1 MGLWA
6 ATSAL
11 APKPQVPVPLL
22 QLDLR
27 AANQHLVGVCL
38 SHTPTS
44 PTLRLSLPAW
54 TPGSYLIRDYV
65 RQLEGLRVTQQGI
78 PLEHRRIS
86 PSSWE
91 VGLPSLE
98 PLEIHYQLVATELS
112 VRTCHLTADHGFLA
126 LAAVAVQIEGERWK
140 PHGLQLQLPEGWKP
154 YVPLLQQADGWIAE
168 TYDQLID
175 TPIEV
180 GPHGAHGFSVAGVP
194 HRWVT
199 WGQTLAGDDFIAAD
213 PHWLPDVERV
223 CLACCALMG
232 VERPAAD
239 HYLFVLHLSEKGYGG
254 LEHDSSTVLH
264 YGRKALA
271 KTDGRRKLLQLV
283 AHEYLHQWNVRRLRP
298 AELTPYRYGDAVV
311 IPTLWFAEGVTSYLD
326 HLLPYSA
333 GVTTAESVLEDL
345 GGELGRYLLSP
356 GRAVQSL
363 LESSQEA
370 WVKLYKPDAYSSN
383 SQISYYLKGAVL
395 ALVLDLLLRRH
406 GASLTQVLQNLWQ
419 SHGRWGRGYH
429 ESDLVQA
436 FAQFHAPLST
446 LLPQWLRS
454 QADPPLHEL
463 LADVGLELIPET
475 ETHLDLGASV
485 EVKGGQLWVQ
495 RVDRQ
500 GPASQA
506 GLMVGDELVAL
517 DAERLRHPDDLGVM
531 LDLKRS
537 GHQRQLLI
545 ARDGLM
551 RNLTISPASPSIKAW
566 SLGLVAGQTEQTTT
580 QRNRWLGLQPA

>member
-1 MGLWA
+1 M
-6 ATSAL
+6 
-11 APKPQVPVPLL
+11 PLL

-27 AANQHLVGVCL
+27 AANQHLVGVCV

-44 PTLRLSLPAW
+44 ATLRLSLPAW

-78 PLEHRRIS
+78 PLEPRRTS

-91 VGLPSLE
+91 VGLPSLG

-126 LAAVAVQIEGERWK
+126 LAAVAVQIEGARWK

-154 YVPLLQQADGWIAE
+154 FVPLPQQADGWIAE

-180 GPHGAHGFSVAGVP
+180 GPHGAHDFSVAGVR
-194 HRWVT
+194 HRWLT
-199 WGQTLAGDDFIAAD
+199 WGQTLTGDDFIAAD
-213 PHWLPDVERV
+213 PHWLTDVERV
-223 CLACCALMG
+223 CQACCALMG

-271 KTDGRRKLLQLV
+271 KADGRRKLLQLV

-311 IPTLWFAEGVTSYLD
+311 IPTLWFAEGVTSYVD
-326 HLLPYSA
+326 YLLPYAA

-345 GGELGRYLLSP
+345 GTELSRYLLSP

-395 ALVLDLLLRRH
+395 GLVLDLLLRRH
-406 GASLTQVLQNLWQ
+406 GGSLTQVLQNLWQ

-436 FAQFHAPLST
+436 FANFHAPLST

-463 LADVGLELIPET
+463 LADVGLELTPET
-475 ETHLDLGASV
+475 ENHLDLGASV
-485 EVKGGQLWVQ
+485 ELKGDQLWVQ
-495 RVDRQ
+495 RVNRQ
-500 GPASQA
+500 GPASEA

-517 DAERLRHPDDLGVM
+517 DAERLRHSDDLGVL
-531 LDLKRS
+531 LDLKHS

-545 ARDGLM
+545 AREGLM
-551 RNLTISPASPSIKAW
+551 RSLTIVPSSPSIKAW
-566 SLGLVAGQTEQTTT
+566 SLGLVAGQTEQTTA
-580 QRNRWLGLQPA
+580 QRNRWLGLQPT

>member
-1 MGLWA
+1 
-6 ATSAL
+6 
-11 APKPQVPVPLL
+11 VPLL

-27 AANQHLVGVCL
+27 AANQHLVGVCV
-38 SHTPTS
+38 SHTPS
-44 PTLRLSLPAW
+44 HPTLRLSLPAW

-65 RQLEGLRVTQQGI
+65 RQLEGLRVSQQGI
-78 PLEHRRIS
+78 PLEHRRTS

-91 VGLPSLE
+91 VELQTLE

-126 LAAVAVQIEGERWK
+126 LAAVALQIEGERWN
-140 PHGLQLQLPEGWKP
+140 PHGLQLQLPAGWKP
-154 YVPLLQQADGWIAE
+154 FVPLPETADGSMEGSGWIAE
-168 TYDQLID
+168 NYDQLID

-180 GPHGAHGFSVAGVP
+180 GPHNAHDFSIAAVP

-199 WGQTLAGDDFIAAD
+199 WGSTLTGDDFITAD
-213 PHWLPDVERV
+213 PHWLADVERV

-232 VERPAAD
+232 VEQPAAD
-239 HYLFVLHLSEKGYGG
+239 HYLFVLHLSERGYGG

-264 YGRKALA
+264 YSRKALA
-271 KTDGRRKLLQLV
+271 KADGRRKLLQLV

-311 IPTLWFAEGVTSYLD
+311 IPTLWFAEGVTSYVD
-326 HLLPYSA
+326 QLLPYAA
-333 GVTTAESVLEDL
+333 GITTVESVLEDL
-345 GGELGRYLLSP
+345 GVELSRYLLSP

-363 LESSQEA
+363 LESSQES
-370 WVKLYKPDAYSSN
+370 WVKLYKSDAYSPN

-406 GASLTQVLQNLWQ
+406 GASLTQVLQTLWQ

-429 ESDLVQA
+429 ESDLVEA
-436 FAQFHAPLST
+436 FAYFHAPLSK
-446 LLPQWLRS
+446 LLPEWLRS

-463 LADVGLELIPET
+463 LADVGLELIPEMQAR
-475 ETHLDLGASV
+475 LDLGASV
-485 EVKGGQLWVQ
+485 EKKGSQLWVQ
-495 RVDRQ
+495 RVDRD

-517 DAERLRHPDDLGVM
+517 DTERLYHQEELDEL

-551 RNLTISPASPSIKAW
+551 RSLTIKPANPSIKAW
-566 SLGLVAGQTEQTTT
+566 TLGLVANQSGQTTT
-580 QRNRWLGLQPA
+580 QRSRWLGLQPA

>member
-1 MGLWA
+1 M
-6 ATSAL
+6 
-11 APKPQVPVPLL
+11 PLL

-38 SHTPTS
+38 SHIPS
-44 PTLRLSLPAW
+44 HPTLRLSLPAW

-65 RQLEGLRVTQQGI
+65 RQLEGLRITQQGM
-78 PLEHRRIS
+78 PLENRRTS

-91 VGLPSLE
+91 VELQNLE

-126 LAAVAVQIEGERWK
+126 LAAVAVQIEGERWN
-140 PHGLQLQLPEGWKP
+140 PHGLQLQLPAGWEP
-154 YVPLLQQADGWIAE
+154 FVPLPDQADGSKVGSGWIAAN
-168 TYDQLID
+168 TWIAADFDQLID

-180 GPHGAHGFSVAGVP
+180 GPHNAHGFSVAAVP

-199 WGQTLAGDDFIAAD
+199 WGRTLAEEDFITAD
-213 PHWLPDVERV
+213 PHWLADVERV

-264 YGRKALA
+264 YSRKALA
-271 KTDGRRKLLQLV
+271 KGDGRRKLLQLV

-298 AELTPYRYGDAVV
+298 AELSPYRYGDAVV
-311 IPTLWFAEGVTSYLD
+311 IPTLWFAEGVTSYVD
-326 HLLPYSA
+326 QLLPYAA
-333 GVTTAESVLEDL
+333 GITTAESVLEDL
-345 GGELGRYLLSP
+345 GADLSRYLLSP

-363 LESSQEA
+363 LESSQES
-370 WVKLYKPDAYSSN
+370 WVKLYKSDAYSPN

-429 ESDLVQA
+429 ESDLVEA
-436 FAQFHAPLST
+436 FAYFHSPLST
-446 LLPQWLRS
+446 LLPEWLRS
-454 QADPPLHEL
+454 QSEPPLHEL
-463 LADVGLELIPET
+463 LADVGLELTPET
-475 ETHLDLGASV
+475 ENHLDLGASV
-485 EVKGGQLWVQ
+485 ELKAGQLWVQ
-495 RVDRQ
+495 RVNRY

-517 DAERLRHPDDLGVM
+517 DAERLCHPEDLGPL
-531 LDLKRS
+531 LDLKYS

-545 ARDGLM
+545 SRDGLM
-551 RNLTISPASPSIKAW
+551 RNLTIRPANPAIKAW
-566 SLGLVAGQTEQTTT
+566 TLGLVASQTGQITD

>member
-1 MGLWA
+1 M
-6 ATSAL
+6 
-11 APKPQVPVPLL
+11 PLL

-27 AANQHLVGVCL
+27 AANQHLVGVCV
-38 SHTPTS
+38 SHTPTH
-44 PTLRLSLPAW
+44 PILRLSLPAW
-54 TPGSYLIRDYV
+54 TPGSYLIRDYA

-78 PLEHRRIS
+78 PLELRRTS
-86 PSSWE
+86 PSRWE
-91 VGLPSLE
+91 VGLQNLE
-98 PLEIHYQLVATELS
+98 PLEIHYQVVATELS

-126 LAAVAVQIEGERWK
+126 LAAVAVEIEGQRWNA
-140 PHGLQLQLPEGWKP
+140 HGLQLQLPAGWEP
-154 YVPLLQQADGWIAE
+154 FVPLPKQADGWIAE

-180 GPHGAHGFSVAGVP
+180 GPHDSHDFSVGSVP

-199 WGQTLAGDDFIAAD
+199 WGQNLAGEAFIVAD
-213 PHWLPDVERV
+213 PHWLADVERV

-232 VERPAAD
+232 VKRPAAN
-239 HYLFVLHLSEKGYGG
+239 HYLFVLHLGEKGYGG
-254 LEHDSSTVLH
+254 LEHDTSTVLQF
-264 YGRKALA
+264 GRKALA
-271 KTDGRRKLLQLV
+271 KADGRRKLLQLV

-311 IPTLWFAEGVTSYLD
+311 IPTLWFAEGVTSYVD
-326 HLLPYSA
+326 HLLPYAA

-345 GGELGRYLLSP
+345 GVELSRYLLSP

-370 WVKLYKPDAYSSN
+370 WVKLYKSDAYSPN

-406 GASLTQVLQNLWQ
+406 GASLTQVLRNLWQ
-419 SHGRWGRGYH
+419 SHGRWGRGYQ

-436 FAQFHAPLST
+436 FAHFHTPLSE

-454 QADPPLHEL
+454 KQDPPLHEL
-463 LADVGLELIPET
+463 LADVGLELIPKT
-475 ETHLDLGASV
+475 ESHLDLGASV

-495 RVDRQ
+495 RVYRH
-500 GPASQA
+500 GPASEA

-517 DAERLRHPDDLGVM
+517 DAERLRHPEDLDPW
-531 LDLKRS
+531 LDLKHS

-545 ARDGLM
+545 TRDGLI
-551 RNLTISPASPSIKAW
+551 RSLAITPASPSIKAW
-566 SLGLVAGQTEQTTT
+566 TLQLVAGQSDRTAP
-580 QRNRWLGLQPA
+580 QRNRWLSLQPA

>member
-1 MGLWA
+1 M
-6 ATSAL
+6 
-11 APKPQVPVPLL
+11 PFL

-27 AANQHLVGVCL
+27 AANQHLVGVCV
-38 SHTPTS
+38 SHTPNH

-78 PLEHRRIS
+78 PLEHRRTS

-91 VGLPSLE
+91 VGLQNLE

-154 YVPLLQQADGWIAE
+154 FVPLPETADGSIEGSGWIAE
-168 TYDQLID
+168 NYDQLID

-180 GPHGAHGFSVAGVP
+180 GPHVAHDFSVAAVP

-199 WGQTLAGDDFIAAD
+199 WGPTLAGEDFIAAD
-213 PHWLPDVERV
+213 PHWLADVERI

-239 HYLFVLHLSEKGYGG
+239 QYLFVLHLSEKGYGG

-271 KTDGRRKLLQLV
+271 KADGRRKLLQLV

-311 IPTLWFAEGVTSYLD
+311 IPTLWFAEGVTSYVD
-326 HLLPYSA
+326 QLLPYAA
-333 GVTTAESVLEDL
+333 GITTAESLLEDL
-345 GGELGRYLLSP
+345 GADLSRYLLSP

-363 LESSQEA
+363 LESSQES
-370 WVKLYKPDAYSSN
+370 WVKLYKSDAYSPN

-419 SHGRWGRGYH
+419 SHGRWGRGYQ
-429 ESDLVQA
+429 ESDLVEA
-436 FAQFHAPLST
+436 FAHFHAPLSK
-446 LLPQWLRS
+446 LLPEWLRS
-454 QADPPLHEL
+454 QADPPLEEL

-475 ETHLDLGASV
+475 ETRLDLGASV

-495 RVDRQ
+495 RVNRD

-517 DAERLRHPDDLGVM
+517 DAERLRNPEDLGSL

-551 RNLTISPASPSIKAW
+551 RSLTIIPATPSIKAW
-566 SLGLVAGQTEQTTT
+566 TLGLVADQSGQTTT
-580 QRNRWLGLQPA
+580 QRNRWLSLEPA